1 MAIWRVAGIRI
12 EEAVM
17 TAPLLR
23 VSGLKKHFAS
33 SKRGAPPVK
42 AVDDVSFSI
51 EEGKTLGLVGE
62 SGCGKSTTG
71 RSVLRLIEPTA
82 GSVNFMG
89 EEISTMPSSA
99 LRSMRRNMQMVFQD
113 PFASLNP
120 RMTIGEVLEEPLIV
134 HGLFDRATRKRK
146 VAEILDVVGLNQAY
160 ASRHPH
166 EFSGGQRQRVGIARA
181 IITRPKLVVAD
192 EAVSALDVSIQAQI
206 LNLLQELQ
214 KEFALTYLF
223 VSHDLAVIRH
233 VSDSIGV
240 MYLGRMVEY
249 GSCES
254 VPTRCASASCSRAA
268 FPIRR
273 RRRAAVISI
282 RAAPPAWRS
291 ARPRRRHGSK
301 PRPANTS
308 PATCTAR
315 IHPSLILRPDQ
326 KTESTPCQPSTPIT
340 IPTPRAA
347 ARCSPIAA
355 WSRPRNRWPH
365 KPVCKCCK
373 QAATPSMRPS
383 QRPPP

>member
-1 MAIWRVAGIRI
+1 MNS
-12 EEAVM
+12 
-17 TAPLLR
+17 APLLR
-23 VSGLKKHFAS
+23 VSGLKKHFAAR
-33 SKRGAPPVK
+33 KRGASPVK

-89 EEISTMPSSA
+89 EEISTLSSSA
-99 LRSMRRNMQMVFQD
+99 LRAMRRNMQMVFQD

-254 VPTRCASASCSRAA
+254 VYSAPKHPYTQALLSAIPREHPDQVRERIVLGGGIPNPASPPTGCHFHPRCASCMD
-268 FPIRR
+268 I
-273 RRRAAVISI
+273 
-282 RAAPPAWRS
+282 
-291 ARPRRRHGSK
+291 
-301 PRPANTS
+301 
-308 PATCTAR
+308 C
-315 IHPSLILRPDQ
+315 
-326 KTESTPCQPSTPIT
+326 KTETP
-340 IPTPRAA
+340 PRVETAPGEYVA
-347 ARCSPIAA
+347 CHLYR
-355 WSRPRNRWPH
+355 
-365 KPVCKCCK
+365 
-373 QAATPSMRPS
+373 
-383 QRPPP
+383 

>member
-1 MAIWRVAGIRI
+1 
-12 EEAVM
+12 M

-206 LNLLQELQ
+206 LNLLQALQ
-214 KEFALTYLF
+214 KDFALTYLF

-254 VPTRCASASCSRAA
+254 VYSAPKHPYTQALLSAIPREHPDQVRQRIVLKGGIPNPASPPTGCHFHPRCASCMD
-268 FPIRR
+268 
-273 RRRAAVISI
+273 V
-282 RAAPPAWRS
+282 
-291 ARPRRRHGSK
+291 
-301 PRPANTS
+301 
-308 PATCTAR
+308 C
-315 IHPSLILRPDQ
+315 
-326 KTESTPCQPSTPIT
+326 KTETP
-340 IPTPRAA
+340 PRIEL
-347 ARCSPIAA
+347 SPETAPGEYVA
-355 WSRPRNRWPH
+355 CHLYR
-365 KPVCKCCK
+365 
-373 QAATPSMRPS
+373 
-383 QRPPP
+383 